1 MPYDD
6 FMESTR
12 RFRSWLFDPLAGF
25 LIKLK
30 ITANHLTTLSL
41 LAGIIALYFLFQAH
55 FLFIIFILLHL
66 FLDGLDGVVARLT
79 KPSPFG
85 DYYDHIGDQAL
96 LFITLIKIYFFLQ
109 DYYILI
115 IAALFLTAYSIHF
128 SSQKKYPAL
137 YVRTLSFLILLF
149 TPLHPPI
156 IATLI
161 YLIVGVAVLYS
172 LLQQLRYFLHT
183 RIWSS

>member
-6 FMESTR
+6 FMGSTR
-12 RFRSWLFDPLAGF
+12 QFRSRLFHPLAKS

-41 LAGIIALYFLFQAH
+41 LAGIIAVYFLFQAH

-85 DYYDHIGDQAL
+85 DYYDHISDQAL

-115 IAALFLTAYSIHF
+115 IAALLIATYTIHF
-128 SSQKKYPAL
+128 ASQKKYPAV
-137 YVRTLSFLILLF
+137 YVRTLSFTVLLF
-149 TPLHPPI
+149 TPLYPQAI
-156 IATLI
+156 SIVV
-161 YLIVGVAVLYS
+161 YLIAGIAVLYS
-172 LLQQLRYFLHT
+172 LLQQLRYFLQT
-183 RIWSS
+183 RI